1 METIIYFGLGIFTS
15 IVVFLVGYASL
26 GVFRLNKKVDE
37 LNQFIETTDR
47 KVSDFERDISLRI
60 DMEIQ
65 GCNSY
70 IDEVQSNLDGVEK
83 DILSHMDSRFDKLE
97 NKLRADVVSGVEIRK
112 VMEDNEITKQRL
124 NEFIR
129 TYQNQ

>member
-47 KVSDFERDISLRI
+47 RISDFERDISLRI

-97 NKLRADVVSGVEIRK
+97 NKLRADVASGVEIRK

>member
-83 DILSHMDSRFDKLE
+83 DIISLMDSRFDKLE

>member
-47 KVSDFERDISLRI
+47 RISDFERDISLRI

>member
-47 KVSDFERDISLRI
+47 RISDFERDISLRI

-83 DILSHMDSRFDKLE
+83 DIISLMDSRFDKLE

>member
-97 NKLRADVVSGVEIRK
+97 NKLRADVVSGVEVRK

>member
-37 LNQFIETTDR
+37 LNQFIEATDR
-47 KVSDFERDISLRI
+47 RISDFERDINHRV

-70 IDEVQSNLDGVEK
+70 IDEVQSNLDEAERDLVS
-83 DILSHMDSRFDKLE
+83 LMDSRFDKLE
-97 NKLRADVVSGVEIRK
+97 NKLKDQIASGAEVRK
-112 VMEDNEITKQRL
+112 IIEENEKTKQRL
-124 NEFIR
+124 DDFIR
-129 TYQNQ
+129 NYQSL

>member
-83 DILSHMDSRFDKLE
+83 DILSLMDSRFDKLE
-97 NKLRADVVSGVEIRK
+97 NKLKDQIASGVEVRK
-112 VMEDNEITKQRL
+112 VIDDNEKTKQRL
-124 NEFIR
+124 DDFIR
-129 TYQNQ
+129 NYQSL

>member
-97 NKLRADVVSGVEIRK
+97 NKLRADVVSGVEVRK
-112 VMEDNEITKQRL
+112 VIEDNEITKQRL

>member
-37 LNQFIETTDR
+37 LNEFIEATDR
-47 KVSDFERDISLRI
+47 RISDFERDINHRVDEDI
-60 DMEIQ
+60 R

-70 IDEVQSNLDGVEK
+70 IDEVQSNLDEAEK
-83 DILSHMDSRFDKLE
+83 DIISLMDSRFDKLE
-97 NKLRADVVSGVEIRK
+97 NKLRADVASGTEVRK
-112 VMEDNEITKQRL
+112 VIDDNERTKQRL
-124 NEFIR
+124 DEFIR